1 MNMRRAEQES
11 RFDYLRALELFGDI
25 TDEEAAHL
33 DNLSTEARIPAGR
46 RITREGTGGLEFLV
60 ILDGTARVTRNGDVL
75 AELGPGACFGELAL
89 LDGISR
95 GATATAIEP
104 MRVMVFNAGEFAGL
118 LEKVPSVRDKIL
130 AIADQ
135 RRAVSRT

>member
-1 MNMRRAEQES
+1 MNMRRAEQVS
-11 RFDYLRALELFGDI
+11 RFDHLRELDLFAGI
-25 TDEEAAHL
+25 TDEEAVHL
-33 DNLSTEARIPAGR
+33 DNLSTEAHIGVGR

-60 ILDGTARVTRNGDVL
+60 ILEGRARVTRGEQFL
-75 AELGPGACFGELAL
+75 ADLGPGAFFGELAL

-95 GATATAIEP
+95 GATATALEP

-130 AIADQ
+130 ATAEE
-135 RRAVSRT
+135 RRALANS